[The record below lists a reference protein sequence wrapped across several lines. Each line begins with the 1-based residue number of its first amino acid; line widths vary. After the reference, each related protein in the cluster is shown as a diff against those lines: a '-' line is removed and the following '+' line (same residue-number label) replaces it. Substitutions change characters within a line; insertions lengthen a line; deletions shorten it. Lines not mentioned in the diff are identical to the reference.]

1 MTADTIHSYC
11 NIVDCI
17 PCAVLYIPVRGP
29 FLKDILLVIVS
40 VNVEALVFLLEQR
53 IEYAF
58 FILYRFKINF
68 LFSFRVL

>member
-40 VNVEALVFLLEQR
+40 VNVESKNIAS
-53 IEYAF
+53 
-58 FILYRFKINF
+58 NF
-68 LFSFRVL
+68 LNLVNTFIFTPYVPQCVNC